1 MQPLIESARGATL
14 IGRDGRKYLDLSM
27 GYGSVWL
34 GHGDPAVACALQAQ
48 LARYAAPGYLASGAL
63 ETAEAAFSTLLP
75 AGYFLGGIYSTGME
89 AVEAALR
96 AAWAHTGRLDLAGFA
111 GSEHGRSFVAAA
123 LGAEPAAAY
132 MSGEPAFVHRL
143 PGFAEPS
150 AAAALERL
158 AGETALAAVVVEP
171 IQMTGGGHAIGAAL
185 CERLFAL
192 ARQKGFA
199 VIFDEALTAPYRC
212 GARFYGE
219 LAGQAPDIL
228 VLGKGLGNGFPCAA
242 VALRRGFTWERSQ
255 VRPSSTFWNHPLA
268 CAAVAATL
276 GELARL
282 DPARK
287 VQAIE
292 AVVRETLGALALRGR
307 GAMWCLSL
315 PDAARQAAFVAK
327 LFEEGIVVSYYPG
340 CIRLLPPLCIEP
352 GELRRGCETIQ
363 AAHADTFG

>member
-1 MQPLIESARGATL
+1 MQPLIATARGASLVAT
-14 IGRDGRKYLDLSM
+14 DGKEYLDLSM

-34 GHGDPAVACALQAQ
+34 GHGDPAVERALQGQ

-63 ETAEAAFSTLLP
+63 EAAEAAFSALLP

-123 LGAEPAAAY
+123 LGAAPGAHA
-132 MSGEPAFVHRL
+132 SGQPAFVHRL
-143 PGFAEPS
+143 PAFSDP
-150 AAAALERL
+150 AAGTALERL
-158 AGETALAAVVVEP
+158 AGAAALAAVVVEP
-171 IQMTGGGHAIGAAL
+171 VQMTGGGHAIGGEL
-185 CERLFAL
+185 CARLFAL

-212 GARFYGE
+212 GARFYCE

-242 VALRRGFTWERSQ
+242 VALRRGFTWDRAR
-255 VRPSSTFWNHPLA
+255 VRPGSTFWNHPLA
-268 CAAVAATL
+268 CAAVTATL

-282 DPARK
+282 RPAEK
-287 VQAIE
+287 VRAIE
-292 AVVRETLGALALRGR
+292 SVVREALGALMLRGQ
-307 GAMWCLSL
+307 GAMWCLGL
-315 PDAARQAAFVAK
+315 PDAGRQADFISR
-327 LFEEGIVVSYYPG
+327 LFQEGIVASYYPG
-340 CIRLLPPLCIEP
+340 YLRLLPPLSIDT
-352 GELRRGCETIQ
+352 GELRRGCDAIR
-363 AAHADTFG
+363 AIHADTFR